1 MRWACARAV
10 CAFNG
15 CIVRS
20 TGKSFSIT
28 ITVST
33 TPPQVATYTRAIKVT
48 VDGPREPRSKT
59 TLGRSQYA
67 SGRYRSCDARIIYAY
82 RTRERFLVGPASR
95 IEFGKKREKMQH
107 ARKKNAQDAKN
118 NDEEV
123 APPPPPPR
131 DTTLVSDWAR
141 FSFYVSRALRGV
153 RTEARNDI
161 LRPRAIY
168 VFKSV
173 SMRIRRML
181 CRKKR
186 RQQHQQFR
194 ALGIGQRPYLDTTT
208 SLTTHLRGLEPYRRS
223 KHHHHHHHHS
233 NSHHHPGGTAGGASP
248 LHPRAVLANNNNN
261 NENISNNNAN
271 NNNNNNNNNNSS
283 RSNNNNSSS
292 NNNNNSS
299 SSNGNCE
306 ANPQSN
312 SSRTSP
318 SSTSHLS
325 SSNQPDQDCY
335 SIKYEEAKQQH
346 SPTQHGGAVP
356 ARPDQS

>member
-59 TLGRSQYA
+59 
-67 SGRYRSCDARIIYAY
+67 
-82 RTRERFLVGPASR
+82 
-95 IEFGKKREKMQH
+95 
-107 ARKKNAQDAKN
+107 
-118 NDEEV
+118 
-123 APPPPPPR
+123 
-131 DTTLVSDWAR
+131 
-141 FSFYVSRALRGV
+141 
-153 RTEARNDI
+153 
-161 LRPRAIY
+161 
-168 VFKSV
+168 
-173 SMRIRRML
+173 
-181 CRKKR
+181 

-346 SPTQHGGAVP
+346 SPTQHGGVGWLSGAP
-356 ARPDQS
+356 ARFINYNQS